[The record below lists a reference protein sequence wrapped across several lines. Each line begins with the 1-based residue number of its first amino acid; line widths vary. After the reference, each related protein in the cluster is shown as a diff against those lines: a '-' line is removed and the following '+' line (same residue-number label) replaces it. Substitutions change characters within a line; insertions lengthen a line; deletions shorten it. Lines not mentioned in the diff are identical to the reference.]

1 MFVLGNLKK
10 YKGFIGTTKE
20 SIDAIQRFIEKNNNE
35 VNAVVEEEPAASVN
49 RILKS
54 VECEETNSEIQK
66 IIDKL

>member
-1 MFVLGNLKK
+1 MFVFGNLKK

-20 SIDAIQRFIEKNNNE
+20 SIEAIQRFIDNNNKVNE
-35 VNAVVEEEPAASVN
+35 VMEEDPAASVN

>member
-10 YKGFIGTTKE
+10 YRGFIGTTKE
-20 SIDAIQRFIEKNNNE
+20 AIDAIQRFIENNNN
-35 VNAVVEEEPAASVN
+35 VNEVVEEDPAASVN
-49 RILKS
+49 RVLKS

>member
-20 SIDAIQRFIEKNNNE
+20 SIEAIQRFIENNNKVNE
-35 VNAVVEEEPAASVN
+35 VMEEDPAASVN